1 MSVLDLSGTNIAKIE
16 NSQEAMGFLLK
27 KWNLGG
33 QVSVSLIFK
42 ITTL

>member
-27 KWNLGG
+27 KMESGWTSKCIPDL
-33 QVSVSLIFK
+33 
-42 ITTL
+42 